1 MSKFKLKI
9 NLLKLQGAF
18 VTTIK
23 GKTDTKRCV
32 IIPINDAHLFAGEK
46 GIYLNMQAL
55 EFTNGGKYGDS
66 HLIKQEFQRGVYQA
80 MSDEDKK
87 KLAILGN
94 MKAFQVDRPETVH
107 EQIDMQ
113 EEGGEDLPF

>member
-1 MSKFKLKI
+1 MSRFKLKI

-23 GKTDTKRCV
+23 GKTETKRCV

-55 EFTNGGKYGDS
+55 EFPNGGKYGDS
-66 HLIKQEFQRGVYQA
+66 HMIKQEFQRGVYQA
-80 MSDEDKK
+80 MSDDDKK
-87 KLAILGN
+87 KLAILGS
-94 MKAFQVDRPETVH
+94 MKAFQNDNPTSVS
-107 EQIDMQ
+107 EQIDIAEQ
-113 EEGGEDLPF
+113 ESGDLPF

>member
-1 MSKFKLKI
+1 MSRFKLKI

-18 VTTIK
+18 ITTIK
-23 GKTDTKRCV
+23 GKTETKRCV

-66 HLIKQEFQRGVYQA
+66 HMIKQEFQRGVYQA
-80 MSDEDKK
+80 MSDDDKK
-87 KLAILGN
+87 KLAILGS
-94 MKAFQVDRPETVH
+94 MKAFQTDKPVS
-107 EQIDMQ
+107 EQIDITEQ
-113 EEGGEDLPF
+113 ESGDLPF